1 MTQADHADRKTGV
14 AAVLSLLRPKQ
25 WAKNLLVFAAPIF
38 ASKMTDSGSALLA
51 LQAFAAMCLMS
62 SATYIFNDLAD
73 VKRDREHP
81 KKRLRPLASGAVAI
95 PTATVIGVLLGALA
109 LFLGFSLNTTSGTV
123 LISYALLQVLYNL
136 ALKRTPIADVFTISL
151 GFIFR
156 AALGAFAVWVPIS
169 GWLLFCTGALALML
183 GFAKRRN
190 EFIMQGE
197 QRTASR
203 ESLAGYTKAGLDAL
217 VTMTAT
223 GAAICYGIYSVD
235 SATAAKFPA
244 IVVTSLFVFYG
255 IARYVMI
262 VFSKDE
268 GGEPADLLFKDPH
281 LLASVV
287 LFLVSAMV
295 AVSGQFQIPLLVK

>member
-1 MTQADHADRKTGV
+1 MTNAEQTVSSTGL
-14 AAVLSLLRPKQ
+14 AAVIKLLRPKQ

-38 ASKMTDSGSALLA
+38 AAKMGQPDSAVLA
-51 LQAFAAMCLMS
+51 FKAFAAMCLMS
-62 SATYIFNDLAD
+62 SATYVFNDLAD

-81 KKRLRPLASGAVAI
+81 KKRLRPIASGSVPVPVAV
-95 PTATVIGVLLGALA
+95 VLGLLLGSIGLA
-109 LFLGFSLNTTSGTV
+109 IGFSLNKSSGVV
-123 LISYALLQVLYNL
+123 LISYAALQVLYNL
-136 ALKRTPIADVFTISL
+136 FLKRTPIADVFTISL

-156 AALGAFAVWVPIS
+156 AMLGAFAVWVSIS

-190 EFIMQGE
+190 EFIIQGE

-235 SATAAKFPA
+235 SATASKYPA

-287 LFLVSAMV
+287 LFLVSAAI